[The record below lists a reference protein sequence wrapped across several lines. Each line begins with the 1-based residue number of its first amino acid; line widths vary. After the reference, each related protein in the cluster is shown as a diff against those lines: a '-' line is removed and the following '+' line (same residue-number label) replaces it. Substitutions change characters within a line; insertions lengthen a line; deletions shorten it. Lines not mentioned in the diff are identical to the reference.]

1 MFAHDVKICRMLFL
15 NITSSSRAVS
25 GMNGFDFG
33 SANDAQRNAITS
45 TEGPLLV
52 TAGPGTGKTFT
63 LVKRVSYLV
72 QEKHVDPS
80 SILVA
85 TFTEKAAKELVT
97 RISNELAASGVEFD
111 VNEMYVGT
119 FHSICLRLIKEH
131 IEYSNVRK
139 NYRVADSFDQQY
151 LVYQNYWSR
160 FKSLEH
166 FAELPKKTRVWD
178 RPLTSRNKLKR
189 NENGPQGKKQD

>member
-1 MFAHDVKICRMLFL
+1 
-15 NITSSSRAVS
+15 
-25 GMNGFDFG
+25 MNGFDFG
-33 SANDAQRNAITS
+33 SANNAQRNAITS
-45 TEGPLLV
+45 TEGPILI

-63 LVKRVSYLV
+63 LVKRVSFLI
-72 QEKHVDPS
+72 QEQHVDPS
-80 SILVA
+80 NILVA

-97 RISNELAASGVEFD
+97 RISNELSANGVEFD

-160 FKSLEH
+160 ACGIRASRSAASPTRCLRSSSTLMRCSRAMTPSRSLM
-166 FAELPKKTRVWD
+166 PR
-178 RPLTSRNKLKR
+178 
-189 NENGPQGKKQD
+189 